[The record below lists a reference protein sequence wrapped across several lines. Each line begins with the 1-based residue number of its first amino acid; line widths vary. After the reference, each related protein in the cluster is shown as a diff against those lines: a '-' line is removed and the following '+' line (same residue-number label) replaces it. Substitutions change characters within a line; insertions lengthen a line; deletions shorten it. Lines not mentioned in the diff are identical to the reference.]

1 MMDVGPLEIVLYDKS
16 VYIFPYTAKI
26 VGWILAVSSVLMVP
40 IIAIK
45 TISSYPGDLGQV
57 RYFFHK
63 FSKKV
68 HIIEANLPQKLG
80 HKRTIIPTPH
90 P

>member
-57 RYFFHK
+57 RYLFFTNY
-63 FSKKV
+63 SKKV
-68 HIIEANLPQKLG
+68 FILRMSMKQCS
-80 HKRTIIPTPH
+80 HKNQIQT
-90 P
+90 

>member
-57 RYFFHK
+57 RYRVFYHYQC
-63 FSKKV
+63 KV
-68 HIIEANLPQKLG
+68 KAKIRKYV
-80 HKRTIIPTPH
+80 
-90 P
+90 